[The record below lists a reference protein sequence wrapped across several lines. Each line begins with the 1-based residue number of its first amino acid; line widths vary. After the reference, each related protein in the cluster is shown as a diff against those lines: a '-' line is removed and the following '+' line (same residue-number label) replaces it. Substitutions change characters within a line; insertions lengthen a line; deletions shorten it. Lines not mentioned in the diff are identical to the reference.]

1 MRQLIRILALVL
13 CVWALLAVIL
23 WGTQLQKEADVD
35 RYQDD
40 PLEPLTVQVLD
51 VGKGDA
57 ILLTCQDS
65 CMVIDT
71 GYDDTFPV
79 LQQAL
84 EDAGVDQID
93 TLILTHFDK
102 DHVGGADKLI
112 ESWPI
117 DQLLIPPY
125 SSDSKQYRQFVE
137 AAGEAGLTA
146 QVVCEPLEIT
156 FGDASGTLYPP
167 LLEEYEDENNYSLA
181 FSLSHGADSFLFPG
195 DAENDRLQ
203 ELIGLM
209 PLEHTFLKVPH
220 HGRPEENTASF
231 IRAVSPQYA
240 VITCEKDD
248 PDPKEVR
255 ETLDLLQ
262 SQEVETFLTYNG
274 SVTLVSIGT
283 GELTVTQG

>member
-1 MRQLIRILALVL
+1 MKQLIRIVALVL

-23 WGTQLQKEADVD
+23 WGTQAQKEADVD
-35 RYQDD
+35 RYQAD
-40 PLEPLTVQVLD
+40 PLAPLTVQVLD

-57 ILLTCQDS
+57 ILLTCQNS

-71 GYDDTFPV
+71 GYDDTFSI

-84 EDAGVDQID
+84 EEAGVDQVD

-112 ESWPI
+112 ENWPV
-117 DQLLIPPY
+117 DQILIPSY

-137 AAGEAGLTA
+137 AVANAGLTA
-146 QVVCEPLEIT
+146 QKISEPLELT
-156 FGDASGTLYPP
+156 FAGASGILYPP

-181 FSLSHGADSFLFPG
+181 LSLSYGADSFLFPG

-203 ELIGLM
+203 EMMSQM

-220 HGRPEENTASF
+220 HGRPEENTSAF
-231 IRAVSPQYA
+231 LRAVNPQYA
-240 VITCEKDD
+240 VITCEEKD
-248 PDPKEVR
+248 PDPAEV
-255 ETLDLLQ
+255 EQTLDLLKAQ
-262 SQEVETFLTYNG
+262 DVQTYLTWQG
-274 SVTLVSIGT
+274 TVTLTSTGT
-283 GELTVTQG
+283 GELSVQQG

>member
-1 MRQLIRILALVL
+1 MKQLIRIVALVL

-23 WGTQLQKEADVD
+23 WGTQAQKEADVD
-35 RYQDD
+35 RYQAD
-40 PLEPLTVQVLD
+40 PLAPLTVQVLD

-71 GYDDTFPV
+71 GYDDTFSI

-84 EDAGVDQID
+84 EEAGVDQVD

-112 ESWPI
+112 ENWPV
-117 DQLLIPPY
+117 DQILIPSY

-137 AAGEAGLTA
+137 AVANAGLTA
-146 QVVCEPLEIT
+146 QKISEPLELT
-156 FGDASGTLYPP
+156 FAGASGILYPP

-181 FSLSHGADSFLFPG
+181 LSLSYGADSFLFPG

-203 ELIGLM
+203 EMMSQM

-220 HGRPEENTASF
+220 HGRPEENTSAF
-231 IRAVSPQYA
+231 LRAVNPQYA
-240 VITCEKDD
+240 VITCEEKD
-248 PDPKEVR
+248 PDPAEV
-255 ETLDLLQ
+255 EQTLDLLKAQ
-262 SQEVETFLTYNG
+262 DVQTYLTWQG
-274 SVTLVSIGT
+274 TVTLTSTGT
-283 GELTVTQG
+283 GELSVQQG